1 MSTTN
6 PAPQTAE
13 AQAPTAAVDA
23 PAAAENP
30 AVAEAAS
37 APLPPEPAA
46 LDAAAAR
53 VDVKPPEAGI
63 ASESAAIL
71 PAPTMK
77 LPEPPQ
83 SVATAPEHSSPAQAV
98 AGGLI
103 IMPAV
108 LAEAEK
114 HLAAYIGKAIS
125 PQLEPGLMLSL
136 QSLPDKGATNLVLAF
151 TGEMVAANASLLG
164 EEVVAALR
172 NAPQMKDLLAHQH
185 TPQVRLHEGRL
196 EVTIPHLSTAQYA
209 HLVQALAGGIA
220 APEAEKNHTC
230 TGAGCPQCGATKD
243 AAPPADA
250 PAGATPDTAQQPAPA
265 VAEAAT
271 APAIAAEVLQ
281 PPVAAAPAVAAET
294 ATSPLV
300 EQPAAS
306 TVVPELA
313 AAPAAVPSTLVET
326 PAANEHTMQPA
337 KAAGIAS

>member
-6 PAPQTAE
+6 PATQTAE
-13 AQAPTAAVDA
+13 NPATTA
-23 PAAAENP
+23 AAAENP

-53 VDVKPPEAGI
+53 VEVKPPEEALLPDNT
-63 ASESAAIL
+63 AIL
-71 PAPTMK
+71 PAPTIE
-77 LPEPPQ
+77 LPKPPQ
-83 SVATAPEHSSPAQAV
+83 SVAPAPEHSSPAQA

-114 HLAAYIGKAIS
+114 HLAASIGQAIS
-125 PQLEPGLMLSL
+125 PQLEPGLLLSL

-172 NAPQMKDLLAHQH
+172 HMPQMKDLLAHQH
-185 TPQVRLHEGRL
+185 TPQVHLHEGKL

-209 HLVQALAGGIA
+209 HLIQAFAAGITPTHA
-220 APEAEKNHTC
+220 C
-230 TGAGCPQCGATKD
+230 TGAGCPGCAATKD
-243 AAPPADA
+243 AAPTADA
-250 PAGATPDTAQQPAPA
+250 PAGAMPDTAQQPAPA
-265 VAEAAT
+265 IAEVAAT
-271 APAIAAEVLQ
+271 PAIAAEVLQ

-300 EQPAAS
+300 EQPAA
-306 TVVPELA
+306 VPNTLV
-313 AAPAAVPSTLVET
+313 AAPAANRETLHE
-326 PAANEHTMQPA
+326 QPA
-337 KAAGIAS
+337 KAAGVAA